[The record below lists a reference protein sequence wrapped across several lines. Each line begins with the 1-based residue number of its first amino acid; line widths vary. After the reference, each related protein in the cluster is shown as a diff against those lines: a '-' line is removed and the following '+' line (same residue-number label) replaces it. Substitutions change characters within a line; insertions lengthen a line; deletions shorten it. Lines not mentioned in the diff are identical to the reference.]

1 MNNIKVTP
9 LSVEDAQKKIF
20 DNDTDIKEL
29 CVLTEEDDGL
39 NLRPIKYCRL
49 DKIIKYMSD
58 GSAFLN
64 IEVVKDDD
72 RSAE

>member
-72 RSAE
+72 RSTE

>member
-1 MNNIKVTP
+1 MNDIKVTP

-20 DNDTDIKEL
+20 DNDTDVKEL
-29 CVLTEEDDGL
+29 FVLTEEDDGL

-64 IEVVKDDD
+64 IEVIKDDD
-72 RSAE
+72 RAEE

>member
-1 MNNIKVTP
+1 MNDIKVTP

-29 CVLTEEDDGL
+29 FVLTEEDDGL

-64 IEVVKDDD
+64 IEVIKDDD
-72 RSAE
+72 RAEE